1 MNRFFQAIIALSGLA
16 ITMLLGLQS
25 IDAQNRATE
34 NERLQARYAFMEL
47 FSEQTAL
54 ALQGCKA
61 APLVFLRIAH
71 SNLPG
76 KVAED
81 RNFKDE
87 IEAQLK
93 TVEDEVDI
101 CSQSEALPPPV
112 QQPGPPPQPGP
123 GAPTPPPVQQ
133 AAPEVAT
140 TSNNTYLRAKET
152 ITKGPASSD
161 DKSAPGPAVATR
173 WYAVLA
179 SYQPGA
185 EDKYALHDYAN
196 FEKAIAAYGD
206 VPGKLEVYRTS
217 ISNHYAIVLT
227 PTGGDKGGALKLA
240 ALARNQKWAAD
251 AFVQDDRNWTKCPN
265 PGTPDGLAACQK
277 AQS

>member
-54 ALQGCKA
+54 ALQGCKG
-61 APLVFLRIAH
+61 APLVFLRVAH
-71 SNLPG
+71 SNLPA
-76 KVAED
+76 KIPED
-81 RNFKDE
+81 RDFKDQ

-101 CSQSEALPPPV
+101 CGQSEVL
-112 QQPGPPPQPGP
+112 
-123 GAPTPPPVQQ
+123 PPVQQ
-133 AAPEVAT
+133 APQPQPGGPATPPPAVQQSAPEVAT
-140 TSNNTYLRAKET
+140 TSNNTSLRAEET
-152 ITKGPASSD
+152 AIKGGAGSTNAP
-161 DKSAPGPAVATR
+161 APGPAPAAR

-179 SYQPGA
+179 SYKPGA
-185 EDKYALHDYAN
+185 EDKYALQDYVN
-196 FEKAIAAYGD
+196 FEKAIAAYGSI
-206 VPGKLEVYRTS
+206 PGRLEVYRTS

-227 PTGGDKGGALKLA
+227 PPGGDKGGALKLA

-251 AFVQDDRNWTKCPN
+251 AFVQDDRNWTPCPN
-265 PGTPDGLAACQK
+265 PGTAESLAACQK